1 MSKPR
6 ILFSMP
12 TRHHVEIAL
21 DEMEGMKELGYP
33 CNSFFYAAKEG
44 VNSKSGR
51 MRVIFQNAF
60 NLINLARLFKP
71 DVIYFNSRLE
81 VIAGI
86 RDFIT
91 ISLFKAFYRQ
101 PVIFIIKS
109 HGSDIEV
116 FERKN
121 PLISKVV
128 LPFLKKNVSAWL
140 FLSTEEQNTIIN
152 AGYLPAHKVFV
163 TKNIVRNAQFKTDDN
178 FKSQYKIPAD
188 HKVLLFV
195 GRIIKQKGVYEVI
208 NAFQKIKELYRTTL
222 IIVGDGPELEPIK
235 QLTHSLGLSKHVIFT
250 GFIPEQDVIPFYA
263 NSNVLIFPTYFPE
276 GFPMALFNAVAAG
289 MCVVTTPTRAAVD
302 YLAEPQNCLWVEPEN
317 STQLSNKVNNLL
329 QAQTIMGNMKANNI
343 IKGNLFSKQKV
354 CAELAETLQKISRR

>member
-1 MSKPR
+1 
-6 ILFSMP
+6 MP

-33 CNSFFYAAKEG
+33 CNKFFYAAKEG
-44 VNSKSGR
+44 VDSKTGR

-60 NLINLARLFKP
+60 NLIKLARLFKP

-81 VIAGI
+81 ALAGI

-91 ISLFKAFYRQ
+91 ISLLKTLYRH
-101 PVIFIIKS
+101 PVRFVIKS

-116 FERKN
+116 FESKN
-121 PLISKVV
+121 PLMSKIV
-128 LPFLKKNVSAWL
+128 LPFLKKQVSAWF

-152 AGYLPAHKVFV
+152 AGYLSADKVFV
-163 TKNIVRNAQFKTDDN
+163 TKNIVRNTQFTPEAN
-178 FKSQYKIPAD
+178 FKSLLKIPDD
-188 HKVLLFV
+188 HKILLFV

-208 NAFQKIKELYRTTL
+208 NAFQKIKEMHRTTL
-222 IIVGDGPELEPIK
+222 IIVGDGPELESIK
-235 QLTHSLGLSKHVIFT
+235 QLTITLSLSKFVVFT

-263 NSNVLIFPTYFPE
+263 SSDVLVFPTYFPE

-302 YLAEPQNCLWVEPEN
+302 YLVEPENCLWVEPEN
-317 STQLSNKVNNLL
+317 SIQLANKVNNLL
-329 QAQTIMGNMKANNI
+329 QSQTMMDEMTGNNK
-343 IKGNLFSKQKV
+343 IKGNLFSKQQV
-354 CAELAETLQKISRR
+354 CAELAVTLQR